1 MRGGGSPSPCRSW
14 CGRRIILCYTNMRC
28 KKRADNGHLV
38 SCGAGA
44 FVRGFRVTMALS
56 TKLVLRQSQ
65 SLVMTPQLLQAIK
78 LLQFS
83 NLELTAFVEQEL
95 ERNPLLERAED
106 APEPEIH
113 VENPGSGDGM
123 DQGEVFGEDFNEA
136 TDGDWNRNVLA
147 TDRGALEASLGTE
160 LSNSFDD
167 GQPRASGEHSLEPEG
182 SGLSATSWSGQSGG
196 SGDGEAANIDA
207 YVAARISLKDHLEAQ
222 LTLTSADPA
231 GRMIGQILIDSI
243 DENGY
248 FTGSLEDIARRL
260 HAPLEQ
266 VESILRL
273 VQGFEPSGIG
283 ARNLAECLAIQ
294 LRERDRFDPAMQ
306 ALVGHLDLLA
316 KRDFAALRK
325 ICHVEEDDILDMLG
339 EIRQLDPKPGRAFS
353 GGSIEPVF
361 PDVIVRPLQ
370 GGLWHVELNTDV
382 LPRILVNHTYVA
394 RVGKGKGKEA
404 ERSFISACRQSANWL
419 TKSLEQRARTIL
431 KVSSEIVRQQ
441 EGFFLHGVEYL
452 RPLDLKTIAAAVG
465 VHESTVSRVTSNKYM
480 ATPRGLFELKYFFT
494 ASIAAGDGG
503 DAHSAESVRFRI
515 RQMIDKESP
524 VQILSDD
531 AIVTRLKDVNIE
543 IARRTVAKYRE
554 SLKIPSSVERRR
566 EKARS

>member
-1 MRGGGSPSPCRSW
+1 
-14 CGRRIILCYTNMRC
+14 
-28 KKRADNGHLV
+28 
-38 SCGAGA
+38 
-44 FVRGFRVTMALS
+44 MALS
-56 TKLVLRQSQ
+56 TKLVMRQSQ

-106 APEPEIH
+106 APQPEIRG
-113 VENPGSGDGM
+113 EDAGLGADTE
-123 DQGEVFGEDFNEA
+123 QGEVYGEGFTEA
-136 TDGDWNRNVLA
+136 TEGDWNRDDLA
-147 TDRGALEASLGTE
+147 IDRGTLEASLGTE

-167 GQPRASGEHSLEPEG
+167 GQPRVSGEQVLEPEG
-182 SGLSATSWSGQSGG
+182 SGLSATSWSGPSSG
-196 SGDGEAANIDA
+196 SGDGEAANIEA
-207 YVAARISLKDHLEAQ
+207 YVAAQTSLKDHLEGQ
-222 LTLTSADPA
+222 LALASADPTI
-231 GRMIGQILIDSI
+231 RMIGQILIDSI

-248 FTGSLEDIARRL
+248 FTGSLDDIASRL
-260 HAPLEQ
+260 DAPLER
-266 VESILRL
+266 VESVLRL
-273 VQGFEPSGIG
+273 IQGFDPSGAG

-306 ALVGHLDLLA
+306 ALIGNLDLLA
-316 KRDFAALRK
+316 KRDFASLRK
-325 ICHVEEDDILDMLG
+325 ICNVEEEDILDMLG
-339 EIRQLDPKPGRAFS
+339 EIRQLDPKPGRAFG
-353 GGSIEPVF
+353 GGSIETIF

-370 GGLWHVELNTDV
+370 GGMWHVELNTDV
-382 LPRILVNHTYVA
+382 LPRILVNHSYVA
-394 RVGKGKGKEA
+394 RVGNGKGKEA

-441 EGFFLHGVEYL
+441 DAFFLHGVEYL

-465 VHESTVSRVTSNKYM
+465 VHESTVSRVTSNKYL

-515 RQMIDKESP
+515 KQMIDQESP

-531 AIVTRLKDVNIE
+531 AIVTKLKAINID